1 MSEDHLGAFKIE
13 PLKAKN
19 WVAYKRRITAVLREL
34 DLLDYVTGS
43 KKDRPVPI
51 KVRDADGAETVTN
64 LDDLEAWDVKDR
76 KAQTRFELTISDG
89 ELVHL
94 TAAKTAAQMWTQLC
108 AVKEARGIQG
118 ILATRRRLYK

>member
-19 WVAYKRRITAVLREL
+19 WVAYKPRITAVLREL

-43 KKDRPVPI
+43 KKDRP
-51 KVRDADGAETVTN
+51 
-64 LDDLEAWDVKDR
+64 AWDVKDR

-118 ILATRRRLYK
+118 ILA